1 MASVQDIKVQFRK
14 TQSPFTLTLYP
25 VSHLEAVEKFHV
37 ANFIDPPQ
45 SHVEMATPGKIQ

>member
-14 TQSPFTLTLYP
+14 TQSPFNLTLRP

-37 ANFIDPPQ
+37 GKFIDPPQ
-45 SHVEMATPGKIQ
+45 RDVAMATPGKI